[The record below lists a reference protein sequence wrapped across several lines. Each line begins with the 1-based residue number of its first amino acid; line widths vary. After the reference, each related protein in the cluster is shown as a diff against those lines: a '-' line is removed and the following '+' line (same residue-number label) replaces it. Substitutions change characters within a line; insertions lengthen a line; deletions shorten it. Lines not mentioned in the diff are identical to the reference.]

1 MNNATINRTMYPF
14 SSETDTKKG
23 SHFDKS
29 RLIKHIIDNTRGSEP
44 YETQVPEGYYAVV
57 MKHPSFLKE
66 ERFTEPAKKPAY
78 SIDILYESTIS
89 EPSTKEGTTMMDE
102 LQKDV
107 AIIKGD
113 VKYLRRDIDE
123 LKGDVKNI
131 ATEKLPEI
139 QSDIAVLKNTLNSI
153 SSWFKPLVIT
163 VIGGVIVG
171 FILYLFKIG
180 PK

>member
-1 MNNATINRTMYPF
+1 
-14 SSETDTKKG
+14 
-23 SHFDKS
+23 
-29 RLIKHIIDNTRGSEP
+29 
-44 YETQVPEGYYAVV
+44 
-57 MKHPSFLKE
+57 
-66 ERFTEPAKKPAY
+66 
-78 SIDILYESTIS
+78 
-89 EPSTKEGTTMMDE
+89 MMDE

-153 SSWFKPLVIT
+153 SSWFKPLAIT

-171 FILYLFKIG
+171 FILYFFQIG